1 MSEQLEQLEQAY
13 FEANRESWKAKEALQ
28 NAELAYHR
36 ANEKRDKAYAAL
48 ELERE
53 KEASFR

>member
-1 MSEQLEQLEQAY
+1 MTKLEQLEQAY